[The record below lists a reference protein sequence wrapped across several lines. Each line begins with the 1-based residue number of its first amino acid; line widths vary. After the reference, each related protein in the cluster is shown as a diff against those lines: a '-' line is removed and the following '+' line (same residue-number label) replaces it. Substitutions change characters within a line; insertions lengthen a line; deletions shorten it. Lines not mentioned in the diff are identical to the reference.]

1 MIADYRISTI
11 SEIEG
16 KEDGECQ
23 YSLFDRSLNIISNL
37 LSETWIP
44 RVDSYTTYL
53 GEQNIKLAPHDSFYA
68 FRTISSDDVSWD
80 VFFNVRTGHPQF
92 AIAEAGTDFEK

>member
-1 MIADYRISTI
+1 MEWQFKHTVIADYRISTI

-23 YSLFDRSLNIISNL
+23 YALFDQSLNIISNL

-53 GEQNIKLAPHDSFYA
+53 GE
-68 FRTISSDDVSWD
+68 
-80 VFFNVRTGHPQF
+80 
-92 AIAEAGTDFEK
+92 